1 MTFTKLL
8 LLCDPS
14 FTVFA
19 NLAYRPV
26 SNCLDRML
34 VLFLFHSLKSH
45 FTARCYLSFT
55 THWVDKKLPICVF
68 MHKKQNL
75 NPSLPHHHFLYAITV
90 VFLFVCLLSS
100 LASSS
105 FLFSLGPERQTA
117 NLWPG
122 HTMCLWY
129 VTLPSDDQVPAHTHT
144 PNIFNRVATLYLLM
158 QTPDGI
164 LTVFIQS
171 PTYARP
177 SFCSPYQIDPFASSS
192 IFHWVLANHLLP
204 TWKQEGT

>member
-8 LLCDPS
+8 LLCYPS

-34 VLFLFHSLKSH
+34 VPFLFRSLKSH

-55 THWVDKKLPICVF
+55 THWVDRKLPISVF

-75 NPSLPHHHFLYAITV
+75 NPSLPHHHFLYVITV
-90 VFLFVCLLSS
+90 VFLFVCYLL
-100 LASSS
+100 LPPLHSS
-105 FLFSLGPERQTA
+105 FHWALKDRQPTCD
-117 NLWPG
+117 LD
-122 HTMCLWY
+122 TQC
-129 VTLPSDDQVPAHTHT
+129 VCDITLPSDDQVPAHTHT

-158 QTPDGI
+158 QTPDGM